1 MKKVLIVEDD
11 PGSQFLLAKVV
22 EGMGFVAIKSSN
34 GKRAL
39 DILMDNP
46 EIDLLITD
54 IMMPEM
60 GGREL
65 IQILRDNTVF
75 SHLPIMLISAVVSH
89 QEIEDLL
96 GMGASLFIPKP
107 INMEFLRQGI
117 NELL

>member
-1 MKKVLIVEDD
+1 MKKVLIAEDD

-22 EGMGFVAIKSSN
+22 EGMGYVAIKSSN
-34 GKRAL
+34 GRLAL
-39 DILMDNP
+39 EILQDNP
-46 EIDLLITD
+46 EIDLVITD

-60 GGREL
+60 GGRDL
-65 IQILRDNTVF
+65 IQELRQDAELEN
-75 SHLPIMLISAVVSH
+75 LPIMLISAIVSQ

-96 GMGASLFIPKP
+96 ELGASLFIQKP